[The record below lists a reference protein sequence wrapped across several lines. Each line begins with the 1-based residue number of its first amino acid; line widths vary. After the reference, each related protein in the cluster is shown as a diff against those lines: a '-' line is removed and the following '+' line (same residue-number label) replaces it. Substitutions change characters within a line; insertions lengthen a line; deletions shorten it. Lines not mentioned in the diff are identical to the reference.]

1 MSQEVFEALTQA
13 LERGEDAA
21 LVTIVSANG
30 STPQRVGAKMLVF
43 PDGRTVGTIGG
54 GCYEND
60 AFWKA
65 KESITSRKPALIKYD
80 LNDDFAQENGLVCG
94 GQMQVYIEPLEAT
107 PRLYVI
113 GAGHVGYHLARLA
126 HTIGFRTHVLDDR
139 EKFASRERFPDAEE
153 VTVDT
158 IPEWLHRADLPTSAY
173 VVIVTRG
180 HTHDLDALRALAARD
195 LRYLGLIGS
204 KAKVKRIWDALLAE
218 GMPPECLQRVNA
230 PVGPRH
236 RRSQPRRNRSCDPRR
251 AHRRAARARSRIPSW
266 PPSRCAGTAHMRNR
280 RTGLRGLFGERACGP
295 RPGRL
300 SSYAIIGLALSLSD
314 C

>member
-1 MSQEVFEALTQA
+1 VSQEVFEALTQA
-13 LERGEDAA
+13 LDRGEDAA
-21 LVTIVSANG
+21 LVTIVSSQG

-65 KESITSRKPALIKYD
+65 KEAIQSRKPLLLKYD

-107 PRLYVI
+107 PHLYVI
-113 GAGHVGYHLARLA
+113 GAGHVGYNLAKLA
-126 HTIGFRTHVLDDR
+126 TTIGFKIHVLDDR
-139 EKFASRERFPDAEE
+139 EKFANQERFPQAEE
-153 VTVDT
+153 VVVEA
-158 IPEWLHRADLPTSAY
+158 IPDWLRHADIPPNAY

-204 KAKVKRIWDALLAE
+204 KAKVKRIYDALLAE
-218 GMPPECLQRVNA
+218 GMPPESLKGVHA
-230 PVGPRH
+230 PVGLDIGAVSPEEIAVAILAELIAV
-236 RRSQPRRNRSCDPRR
+236 RRGKIHDPRV
-251 AHRRAARARSRIPSW
+251 AAVS
-266 PPSRCAGTAHMRNR
+266 MRWDKV
-280 RTGLRGLFGERACGP
+280 
-295 RPGRL
+295 L
-300 SSYAIIGLALSLSD
+300 S
-314 C
+314 

>member
-1 MSQEVFEALTQA
+1 MSQEVFQALTEA

-65 KESITSRKPALIKYD
+65 KDAIQSRKPSLVKYD

-126 HTIGFRTHVLDDR
+126 HTIGFRTTVLDDR
-139 EKFASRERFPDAEE
+139 EKFANTDRFPDASE
-153 VTVDT
+153 VIVDT
-158 IPEWLHRADLPTSAY
+158 IPEWLHRADLSPNAY

-180 HTHDLDALRALAARD
+180 HTHDLDALRTLAARD

-204 KAKVKRIWDALLAE
+204 KAKVKRIYDALLAE

-230 PVGPRH
+230 PVGLDIGAVSAPEIAVSILAQIVSA
-236 RRSQPRRNRSCDPRR
+236 RRGGPKKKQDP
-251 AHRRAARARSRIPSW
+251 
-266 PPSRCAGTAHMRNR
+266 
-280 RTGLRGLFGERACGP
+280 
-295 RPGRL
+295 
-300 SSYAIIGLALSLSD
+300 
-314 C
+314 